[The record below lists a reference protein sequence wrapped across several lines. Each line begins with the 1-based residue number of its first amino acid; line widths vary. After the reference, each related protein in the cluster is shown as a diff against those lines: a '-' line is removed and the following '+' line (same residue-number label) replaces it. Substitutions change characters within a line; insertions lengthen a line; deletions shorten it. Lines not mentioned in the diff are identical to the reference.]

1 MIGCISDGLDGTRE
15 ARIRLDFPIRRKV
28 LPCVGR
34 CGFSMLMALV
44 HALHLHRLT
53 SKAGCLLGR
62 QAAADEDFNINIMP
76 PKMETN
82 MKRLSA
88 YP

>member
-1 MIGCISDGLDGTRE
+1 MRE
-15 ARIRLDFPIRRKV
+15 ARIRLDFPISRKV
-28 LPCVGR
+28 LSFVGR

-44 HALHLHRLT
+44 HASHLHRLT

-62 QAAADEDFNINIMP
+62 QAAADEDFNINIVP
-76 PKMETN
+76 LKMETN
-82 MKRLSA
+82 VKRMSA